1 MKDKAIEKIN
11 AEMQKKA
18 SDPYTEIVGHY
29 IIDRCL
35 DATCAEKVMQSGK
48 SLRGAMD
55 AIMAKAKAARNGNVA
70 VLTPAA
76 VFGAV
81 DEHFGFETD
90 EAAQF
95 SAVSSASSASSAPA
109 EPPRPKAPER
119 ASGSII
125 SLEDFL

>member
-18 SDPYTEIVGHY
+18 HDPYTEIVGQY

-35 DATCAEKVMQSGK
+35 DAACAEKVMADGK
-48 SLRGAMD
+48 SLKGAMD
-55 AIMAKAKAARNGNVA
+55 EIMAKAKKVRNGNVA
-70 VLTPAA
+70 VLTPDA

-81 DEHFGFETD
+81 DKYFGFDTN
-90 EAAQF
+90 EAAQIT
-95 SAVSSASSASSAPA
+95 AISSASPSSV
-109 EPPRPKAPER
+109 EPPNPQTLER

>member
-11 AEMQKKA
+11 AEMQK
-18 SDPYTEIVGHY
+18 SGNDPYTEIVGHY

-35 DATCAEKVMQSGK
+35 DAACAEKVMKDGK
-48 SLRGAMD
+48 TLKGAMD
-55 AIMAKAKAARNGNVA
+55 AVMERAKKAKHGSVA
-70 VLTPAA
+70 VLTPGD

-81 DEHFGFETD
+81 DKYFGFSTNT
-90 EAAQF
+90 AAQM
-95 SAVSSASSASSAPA
+95 AALSSVSAPSA
-109 EPPRPKAPER
+109 EPPKPTTPER

>member
-11 AEMQKKA
+11 AEMQKKPN
-18 SDPYTEIVGHY
+18 DPYTEIVGHY

-35 DATCAEKVMQSGK
+35 DAACAEKVMADGK
-48 SLRGAMD
+48 SLKGAMD
-55 AIMAKAKAARNGNVA
+55 AIMAKAKKAKNGNVA
-70 VLTPAA
+70 VLTPGA
-76 VFGAV
+76 VFGAI

-90 EAAQF
+90 EAAQM
-95 SAVSSASSASSAPA
+95 AAISSASPA
-109 EPPRPKAPER
+109 TVEPPKPKTPER